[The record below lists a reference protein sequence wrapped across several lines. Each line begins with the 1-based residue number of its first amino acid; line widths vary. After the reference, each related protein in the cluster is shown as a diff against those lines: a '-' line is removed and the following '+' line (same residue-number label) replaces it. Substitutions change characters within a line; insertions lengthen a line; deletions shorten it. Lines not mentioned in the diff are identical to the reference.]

1 MLAKNPAEFWNLS
14 QAAAWVVFRSLEI
27 VESFASPK
35 EHGWQS
41 FMKYPSS
48 WPIPEN
54 SEDSDLFSKPI
65 PNENRDK
72 LEQRAAIFTQMQQ
85 NATTSQRTFQDAL
98 IRGRIVASGRLD
110 SAAASRR
117 VRFRVATATVTRLSA
132 AFWIMV
138 PSPPASVRSIP
149 AKLPS

>member
-27 VESFASPK
+27 VENFASPK

-54 SEDSDLFSKPI
+54 CQDSDLFSKPI
-65 PNENRDK
+65 PNENKDK
-72 LEQRAAIFTQMQQ
+72 LEQRAAIFTRMQQ
-85 NATTSQRTFQDAL
+85 NATTSLRTFQDA
-98 IRGRIVASGRLD
+98 G
-110 SAAASRR
+110 
-117 VRFRVATATVTRLSA
+117 
-132 AFWIMV
+132 
-138 PSPPASVRSIP
+138 SIP
-149 AKLPS
+149 ATSTILFLYQAVTWKDRRKRV